1 MVNKRKLLSIA
12 VLNGYTQN
20 SLAKAIKM
28 GENTL
33 GRKLNGRSS
42 FGTNE
47 IEAICDVLKI
57 TDPYTKAEIFL
68 ALSSPTGNENPCLS
82 EGA

>member
-1 MVNKRKLLSIA
+1 MIDKRKLLSIA
-12 VLNGYTQN
+12 VLNGYTQS

-33 GRKLNGRSS
+33 GRKLNGRSN

-47 IEAICDVLKI
+47 IEAICKVLKI
-57 TDPYTKAEIFL
+57 TDPHTKAEIFL
-68 ALSSPTGNENPCLS
+68 AFPSPNRDGGCV
-82 EGA
+82 